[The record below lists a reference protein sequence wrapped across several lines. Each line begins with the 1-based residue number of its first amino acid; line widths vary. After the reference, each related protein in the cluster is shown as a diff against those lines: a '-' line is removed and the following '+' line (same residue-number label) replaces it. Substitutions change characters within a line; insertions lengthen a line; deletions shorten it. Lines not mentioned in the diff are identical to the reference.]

1 MIKIETFLQKLQFG
15 TSLKSYGEKSNLIYM
30 GFGDKI
36 FQPDEECCTE
46 VMFHQS
52 SKKIKP
58 GDSNETHFQMFQEQL
73 FGIFQKKNFS
83 INGTI

>member
-36 FQPDEECCTE
+36 F
-46 VMFHQS
+46 
-52 SKKIKP
+52 
-58 GDSNETHFQMFQEQL
+58 
-73 FGIFQKKNFS
+73 
-83 INGTI
+83 